1 MSRKGKSVLRTVTG
15 FSGGP
20 RACFVW
26 TGFPAS
32 LARSCSREVLT
43 LALVSPLVF
52 VGSLGALVQTQPIVE
67 NLGSISTGLTVVF
80 LGAIALQTV
89 FMAGDTLAQVR
100 IEVLR
105 TGGMACVIVEE
116 EVRHAL

>member
-1 MSRKGKSVLRTVTG
+1 MTG

-32 LARSCSREVLT
+32 LARSCSPEVLT
-43 LALVSPLVF
+43 FAFVSPLVF
-52 VGSLGALVQTQPIVE
+52 VGSLGAHIQTLSIVE
-67 NLGSISTGLTVVF
+67 KLGSVNTGLTVIF
-80 LGAIALQTV
+80 LGAIALQAV

-100 IEVLR
+100 IEVLG
-105 TGGMACVIVEE
+105 TGGVACVIVQE
-116 EVRHAL
+116 EVGHAL